1 MDQGNG
7 GDQFVR
13 IGNKLEDYVR
23 SREPQTRS
31 AVLLHDSAKRLRIT
45 PEAVQEIVKPYAVH
59 IQRLPVPILG
69 VVVNVISGIVLHNR
83 ARGPYKGG
91 IRLAPDV
98 DLWETTELARLMT
111 LKTALADIELGG
123 GKSGI
128 SVDLPAL
135 YKNMVKLKRFSGP
148 YREFER
154 LAKIDIIDEFTD
166 HFASMFAHHEYI
178 PAPDMGTS
186 GAEMVRVYNVTRDPA
201 SVTGKPDGI
210 EGWLPGR
217 AESTGYGVYYAIRK
231 DMERR
236 GLAPEDATIAFQGFG
251 KVGSHA
257 ARYLHQD
264 GARIIGVTDL
274 TSGVQDPDGIDIAS
288 LAGHCHRTGA
298 IDGFSKRKLTNEA
311 LFKMKC
317 DYLVP
322 AASGHVIHKANAR
335 SVRASVVV
343 EAANMPVT
351 ADGMAIL
358 EQRGIEIIPDTYA
371 NAGGVIASNI
381 EYRQDL
387 GGAKYTCEMTLAE
400 IRDRFDQMYETM
412 RPHLK
417 KGRTM
422 LQASTD
428 VALERVYNTMVQRGL
443 L

>member
-1 MDQGNG
+1 
-7 GDQFVR
+7 VR

-23 SREPQTRS
+23 SKEPQTRS
-31 AVLLHDSAKRLRIT
+31 AVLLYESAKRLRIK
-45 PEAVQEIVKPYAVH
+45 PDAVQEIVKPYAVH

-69 VVVNVISGIVLHNR
+69 QVVNVISGIVLHNR

-128 SVDLPAL
+128 SVNLPAL
-135 YKNMVKLKRFSGP
+135 YEHMMKDRRFSGT

-154 LAKIDIIDEFTD
+154 VAKIDIMDEFTD
-166 HFASMFAHHEYI
+166 HFGPLFARHEYI

-186 GAEMVRVYNVTRDPA
+186 GAEMVRIYNVTRDPA

-217 AESTGYGVYYAIRK
+217 AESTGYGVYYAILK

-236 GLAPEDATIAFQGFG
+236 GRAPDECRVAFQGFG

-257 ARYLHQD
+257 ARYLHQS
-264 GARIIGVTDL
+264 GARVVGVTDL
-274 TSGVQDPDGIDIAS
+274 TGGVQDAAGIDIPALS
-288 LAGHCHRTGA
+288 AHCLKSGA
-298 IDGFSKRKLTNEA
+298 VKGFPARKLTNEA
-311 LFKMKC
+311 FFKMKC

-322 AASGHVIHKANAR
+322 AASGHVINGKNAKTI
-335 SVRASVVV
+335 RAAVVV

-351 ADGMAIL
+351 TEGMIVL
-358 EQRGIEIIPDTYA
+358 ESRGIDIIPDTYA

-400 IRDRFDQMYETM
+400 IRSRFDQMYVTM
-412 RPHLK
+412 EPLLR

-428 VALERVYNTMVQRGL
+428 VALERVYETMVQRGL

>member
-1 MDQGNG
+1 M
-7 GDQFVR
+7 R

-23 SREPQTRS
+23 SKEPQTRS
-31 AVLLHDSAKRLRIT
+31 AALLLESAARLRIK
-45 PEAVQEIVKPYAVH
+45 PDAALEIIKPYAVR

-69 VVVNVISGIVLHNR
+69 QVVNIISGIVLHNR

-91 IRLAPDV
+91 IRIAHDV

-111 LKTALADIELGG
+111 LKTALAGIELGG

-128 SVDLPAL
+128 SVDLRAL
-135 YKNMVKLKRFSGP
+135 YTHMLKCKRFNGS

-154 LAKIDIIDEFTD
+154 VAKIDIMDEFSD
-166 HFASMFAHHEYI
+166 HFAPLFARHEYI

-186 GAEMVRVYNVTRDPA
+186 GAEMVRIYNVTRDPA

-217 AESTGYGVYYAIRK
+217 AESTGYGVYYALVK
-231 DMERR
+231 HMERT
-236 GLAPEDATIAFQGFG
+236 GVAPQDCTVALQGFG

-257 ARYLHQD
+257 ARFLYD
-264 GARIIGVTDL
+264 DGVTVIGITDM
-274 TSGVQDPDGIDIAS
+274 TGGVQDSAGIDVPS
-288 LAGHCHRTGA
+288 LMAYAAREGH
-298 IDGFSKRKLTNEA
+298 IKGFKAKTLTNEQ

-322 AASGHVIHKANAR
+322 AASGHVIDGRNAKSIRAKAI
-335 SVRASVVV
+335 V

-351 ADGMAIL
+351 FDGMQVL
-358 EQRGIEIIPDTYA
+358 EKHGVEVIPDTYA

-381 EYRQDL
+381 EYRQAL
-387 GGAKYTCEMTLAE
+387 GGAKYTREMTLAE
-400 IRDRFDQMYETM
+400 IRNCFDSMLESMQPFM
-412 RPHLK
+412 R

-428 VALERVYNTMVQRGL
+428 VALARVYETMVQRGL
-443 L
+443 I